1 MMRKQSE
8 ISKLPIELELET
20 HIYEEISLR
29 SENRR
34 LESEVNEY
42 KQQLQKITKEN
53 EVLTKQKEQIFFRV

>member
-1 MMRKQSE
+1 MRKQSE